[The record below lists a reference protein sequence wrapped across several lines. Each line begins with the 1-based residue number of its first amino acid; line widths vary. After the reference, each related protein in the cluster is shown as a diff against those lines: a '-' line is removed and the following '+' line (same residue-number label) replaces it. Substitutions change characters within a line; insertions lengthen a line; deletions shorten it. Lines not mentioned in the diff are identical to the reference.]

1 MKKGDVLGHE
11 FMGYVEDVGSKV
23 QGVKVGDRVVVSCL
37 IFCGEC
43 RFCKE
48 QEYSLCDKRVTV
60 PFQLILCI
68 CLEEL
73 NSRAMLCKGW
83 SRCCLYQ
90 SYHVFASVCTSL
102 LYHGQCNLHKQ
113 RHNRVFVCVQNQRQQ
128 SYGAPLWT
136 QHLWCFWM

>member
-37 IFCGEC
+37 IFCGKC

-73 NSRAMLCKGW
+73 NARAMLCKGW
-83 SRCCLYQ
+83 SRC
-90 SYHVFASVCTSL
+90 
-102 LYHGQCNLHKQ
+102 
-113 RHNRVFVCVQNQRQQ
+113 
-128 SYGAPLWT
+128 
-136 QHLWCFWM
+136 